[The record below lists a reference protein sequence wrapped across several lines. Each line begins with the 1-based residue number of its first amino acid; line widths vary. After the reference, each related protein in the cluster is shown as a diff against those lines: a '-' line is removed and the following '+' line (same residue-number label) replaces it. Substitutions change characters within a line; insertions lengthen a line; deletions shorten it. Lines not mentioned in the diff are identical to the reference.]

1 MSFARQ
7 LVEKLK
13 NDIQVLL
20 RNQNRELQREV
31 RELQRRLAIERQV
44 IQDWQRTF
52 GEIFEN
58 MLFISETSGLTPSS
72 IYTPFYDLAKR
83 VDPEQ
88 AAPMQAVRS
97 GSTLFIN
104 VEYHRN
110 CFSHLT
116 MTTKFNV
123 LCTI

>member
-83 VDPEQ
+83 VALNRQLPCKLSDQGP
-88 AAPMQAVRS
+88 PC
-97 GSTLFIN
+97 L
-104 VEYHRN
+104 
-110 CFSHLT
+110 
-116 MTTKFNV
+116 
-123 LCTI
+123 